1 MNECFERIELKKEK
15 DNNYDDNQE
24 LKLKDLSELNNEFNI
39 NSTSLILFPSVNNL
53 FKMILI
59 YGDNSEFNLN
69 KDVKEK
75 VKNNKALIKAISFY
89 DTSWNCEIEFNEII
103 NHSSFILIL

>member
-1 MNECFERIELKKEK
+1 MNW
-15 DNNYDDNQE
+15 
-24 LKLKDLSELNNEFNI
+24 SEYN
-39 NSTSLILFPSVNNL
+39 
-53 FKMILI
+53 KMILI
-59 YGDNSEFNLN
+59 YGDNIEFNLN

-89 DTSWNCEIEFNEII
+89 DTSWNCEIEFNGII